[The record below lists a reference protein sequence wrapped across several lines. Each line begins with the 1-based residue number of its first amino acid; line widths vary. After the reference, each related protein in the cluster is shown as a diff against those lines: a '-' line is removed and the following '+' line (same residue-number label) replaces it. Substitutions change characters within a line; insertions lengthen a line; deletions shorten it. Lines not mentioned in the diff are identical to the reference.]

1 MERKR
6 MVWIGITAAVLLVVL
21 WWQFAPRED
30 TRLRATGT
38 AEATMVDVTAKVPGY
53 VRDLQ
58 REPGTEIQA
67 GDVVCRIERND
78 LTAQVLAAEAGLAAA
93 RARLADIEAGARSE
107 ELRAAQA
114 EVASAQAR
122 AEQAESDRARYAAL
136 YEADAIAAQQ
146 YEAARTQA
154 EVARQQLSVAQ
165 EQLTLLTSG
174 ARSQQVAAQRSE
186 VERLQAQLD
195 AQRSLAEETQIIS
208 PAAGVVLSRNFENN
222 EFVPAGVPII
232 TIGDLTHPY
241 VRVYVS
247 SEDLSRVTLGGET
260 KVYVDAEPN
269 RPLRG
274 HIEEIGQRAEFTP
287 RQSITARERANLVFA
302 VKIRI
307 DDPEGIV
314 KPGMPADVVWP

>member
-1 MERKR
+1 MQRKR
-6 MVWIGITAAVLLVVL
+6 MVWIGLAAVVLLTVF

-30 TRLRATGT
+30 SRLRATGT
-38 AEATMVDVTAKVPGY
+38 AEATTVDVTAKVPGY

-58 REPGTEIQA
+58 REPGTEIRE
-67 GDVVCRIERND
+67 GETVCRIERED
-78 LTAQVLAAEAGLAAA
+78 LAAQVLAAEAGLAAA
-93 RARLADIEAGARSE
+93 RARLADIEAGARPE

-114 EVASAQAR
+114 DVASARAR

-146 YEAARTQA
+146 YESARTQA
-154 EVARQQLSVAQ
+154 AVARQQLAAAQ
-165 EQLTLLTSG
+165 ERLALLASG
-174 ARSQQVAAQRSE
+174 ARSQQVAAQEAE
-186 VERLQAQLD
+186 VARLQAQVE
-195 AQRSLAEETQIIS
+195 AQRSLADGTRITS
-208 PAAGVVLSRNFENN
+208 PASGVVLSRNFENN

-232 TIGDLTHPY
+232 TVGDLSHPY
-241 VRVYVS
+241 VRVYVP
-247 SEDLSRVTLGGET
+247 SEDLSRVTLGGEVE
-260 KVYVDAEPN
+260 VYVDAQPE

-274 HIEEIGQRAEFTP
+274 HTEEIGQRAEFTP

-307 DDPEGIV
+307 EDPDGIV